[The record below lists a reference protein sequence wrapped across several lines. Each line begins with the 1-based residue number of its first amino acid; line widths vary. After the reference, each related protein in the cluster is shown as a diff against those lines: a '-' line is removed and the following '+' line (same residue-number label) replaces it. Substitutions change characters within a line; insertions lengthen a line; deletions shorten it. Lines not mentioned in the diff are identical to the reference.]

1 MNCHVRKVIPILV
14 SLFFVMPGASWLH
27 AQIAND
33 LRAHIDHPFV
43 IGDTTLPPGEYTFHV
58 MQGVENSVMTVTNEN
73 DKTTVNFNVRDT
85 QDEHTPA
92 HSEIVFRKYGDTD
105 FLSKI
110 FEGGSKLGAEVT
122 ETSRQE
128 AKFVNQHMHPT
139 EQCEEQK

>member
-58 MQGVENSVMTVTNEN
+58 MQGVENSVMGKIDGKDQAGKAAAGGEPAA
-73 DKTTVNFNVRDT
+73 
-85 QDEHTPA
+85 QDGRA
-92 HSEIVFRKYGDTD
+92 
-105 FLSKI
+105 
-110 FEGGSKLGAEVT
+110 GAAD
-122 ETSRQE
+122 R
-128 AKFVNQHMHPT
+128 
-139 EQCEEQK
+139 